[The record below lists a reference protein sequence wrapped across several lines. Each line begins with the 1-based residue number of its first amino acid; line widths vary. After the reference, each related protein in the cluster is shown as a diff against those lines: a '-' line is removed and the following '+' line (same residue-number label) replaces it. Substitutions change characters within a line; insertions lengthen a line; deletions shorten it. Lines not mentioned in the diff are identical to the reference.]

1 MHFGER
7 KNARYV
13 GENGKKGNSRHLF
26 TYEACIRGKGK
37 RHGKSGTVNRDTT
50 VPLTRAVAR
59 GTTSF
64 QFCQQFFMPIN
75 IQRKFRNSTEQ
86 LLVIVMN

>member
-1 MHFGER
+1 MHGMSGETVKRGIVEIYLHIRLVFGGKER
-7 KNARYV
+7 GRVNR
-13 GENGKKGNSRHLF
+13 
-26 TYEACIRGKGK
+26 
-37 RHGKSGTVNRDTT
+37 GTVNRDTT

-59 GTTSF
+59 GTVGF
-64 QFCQQFFMPIN
+64 QFCQQFFVPIN